1 MSDAGGTDRVCT
13 AFGLCRAKP
22 IDSEAVVSLVLPS
35 GNDMEMGGGS
45 YNFQKIPD
53 MIDAG
58 KLDEAVV
65 DLAVSRVLRAKFK
78 MGLFE
83 NPFPGVPDAEFGNHI
98 NTNETQQLA
107 RQLDTESIVLLE
119 NHGNVLPLSKSANV
133 AVIGPMAHGLMNC
146 EYSILFFS
154 FFHLIRQFPHQRHS
168 NTSTQQPLFFGCH

>member
-1 MSDAGGTDRVCT
+1 MMNKYIIIFDVLLIVNRGYEYFVMSDAGGTDRVCT
-13 AFGLCRAKP
+13 AFGLCQASP

-45 YNFQKIPD
+45 YNFQKIPG
-53 MIDAG
+53 MIEAG
-58 KLDEAVV
+58 TLDEATV

-83 NPFPGVPDAEFGNHI
+83 NPFPGVPEDEYENYI

-119 NHGNVLPLSKSANV
+119 NHNNVLPLRKTANV

-146 EYSILFFS
+146 E
-154 FFHLIRQFPHQRHS
+154 
-168 NTSTQQPLFFGCH
+168 